1 VRLLEMSMKDTARS
15 PSGCRYHAVRFYEN
29 EKSLAQ
35 MVAEFL
41 ADGLTDANPGLVVA
55 TPAQR
60 AAITRE
66 LVVRGVDVV
75 SLQRSGDLTLLDAED
90 TLFSFMTNDALDAH
104 AFMDRMSGF
113 IEHACRGRTNC
124 IVRVYGQMVDVLW
137 QQGKR
142 DLAIDLEILWN
153 QLAGTQRFS
162 LLCGYAMGSF
172 YKDAHVEDIR
182 GQHTHVVSAD
192 GTAAAVG

>member
-1 VRLLEMSMKDTARS
+1 MNNAARS
-15 PSGCRYHAVRFYEN
+15 PSACRYHAVRFYEN

-41 ADGLTDANPGLVVA
+41 ADGLNDGDPGMVVA

-60 AAITRE
+60 AAISRA

-75 SLQRSGDLTLLDAED
+75 SLQRSGALVLLDAED
-90 TLFSFMTNDALDAH
+90 TLLSFMTNDTLDAK
-104 AFMDRMSGF
+104 AFKDRMSVL
-113 IEHACRGRTNC
+113 IESACRGRTNC

-153 QLAGTQRFS
+153 QLASTRRFS

-172 YKDAHVEDIR
+172 YKDAHIEDIR

-192 GTAAAVG
+192 GTAAAVA

>member
-1 VRLLEMSMKDTARS
+1 
-15 PSGCRYHAVRFYEN
+15 
-29 EKSLAQ
+29 

-41 ADGLTDANPGLVVA
+41 ADGLTEGSPGMVVA
-55 TPAQR
+55 TAAQR
-60 AAITRE
+60 AAITRA

-90 TLFSFMTNDALDAH
+90 TLFSFMPNDTLDAK
-104 AFMDRMSGF
+104 AFNRRMSAL
-113 IEHACRGRTNC
+113 IERACRGRTNC
-124 IVRVYGQMVDVLW
+124 TVRVYGQMVDVLW

-142 DLAIDLEILWN
+142 ELAIGLEMLWN
-153 QLAGTQRFS
+153 QLANAPRFS

-172 YKDAHVEDIR
+172 YKDAHVDDIR

-192 GTAAAVG
+192 GTAAAVA

>member
-1 VRLLEMSMKDTARS
+1 MKKAASS
-15 PSGCRYHAVRFYEN
+15 PCDCGYHGVRFYEN

-41 ADGLTDANPGLVVA
+41 ADGLNEGDPALVVA
-55 TPAQR
+55 TPVQR
-60 AAITRE
+60 AAISRA

-75 SLQRSGDLTLLDAED
+75 SLQRCDDLVLLDAEE
-90 TLFSFMTNDALDAH
+90 TLSSFLKDGALDAKV
-104 AFMDRMSGF
+104 FEDRMSAL
-113 IEHACRGRTNC
+113 IERACQGRTNC
-124 IVRVYGQMVDVLW
+124 IIRVYGQMVDVLW

-153 QLAGTQRFS
+153 QLARTKRFS

-172 YKDAHVEDIR
+172 YKDAHVDDVR
-182 GQHTHVVSAD
+182 RQHTHVVSAD
-192 GTAAAVG
+192 GTAAAVA

>member
-1 VRLLEMSMKDTARS
+1 MNTATRS
-15 PSGCRYHAVRFYEN
+15 TAACQYHAVRFYEN

-41 ADGLTDANPGLVVA
+41 ADGLTDGDPGMVVA

-60 AAITRE
+60 AAISRA

-75 SLQRSGDLTLLDAED
+75 SLQRSGDLVLLDAEG
-90 TLFSFMTNDALDAH
+90 TLLSFMTNDTLDAK
-104 AFMDRMSGF
+104 AFTDRMSTL
-113 IEHACRGRTNC
+113 IERAYRGRTNC
-124 IVRVYGQMVDVLW
+124 TVRVYGQMVDVLW

-142 DLAIDLEILWN
+142 DLAIALEMLWN
-153 QLAGTQRFS
+153 QLANTQRFS

>member
-1 VRLLEMSMKDTARS
+1 MKNLARS
-15 PSGCRYHAVRFYEN
+15 PSTCRYHAVRFYEN

-41 ADGLTDANPGLVVA
+41 ADGLSDGHPGMVVA

-60 AAITRE
+60 AEISRA

-75 SLQRSGDLTLLDAED
+75 SLQRSGDLVLLDAED
-90 TLFSFMTNDALDAH
+90 TLFSFMTNDTLDAK
-104 AFMDRMSGF
+104 AFKDRMSAL
-113 IEHACRGRTNC
+113 IESACRGRTNC

-137 QQGKR
+137 QQGKC
-142 DLAIDLEILWN
+142 DMAIDLEILWN
-153 QLAGTQRFS
+153 QLANEPRFS

-192 GTAAAVG
+192 GTAAAVA